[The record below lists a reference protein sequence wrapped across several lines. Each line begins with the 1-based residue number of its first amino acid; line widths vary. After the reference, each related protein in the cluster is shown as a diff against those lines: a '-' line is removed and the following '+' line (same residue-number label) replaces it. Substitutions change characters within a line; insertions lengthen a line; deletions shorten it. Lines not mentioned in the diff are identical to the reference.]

1 MENLNSY
8 WDVIIICDETLINM
22 GYGTFFNDE
31 NPRTEH
37 EFNMLFKDGIA
48 EEVNIVNNVPEIKT
62 NKKSIIL
69 EYPTQK
75 DITENGLKEVKRIM
89 GEVDFYHIALLY
101 GKPKY
106 RHMNKSLPFVGTI
119 TLYNYVYTQHGY
131 KPYFNGD
138 DEYASRRIKMLIDD
152 GIAKEVVLENN
163 TYKIKDNNPIT
174 LVYPKLKDLTQE
186 QIRRFKIVKGKK
198 WKPNY
203 LDLAKYI
210 GVPKVVTRVKK
221 VLNT

>member
-1 MENLNSY
+1 MKELDSY
-8 WDVIIICDETLINM
+8 WDTIYICDETLINM
-22 GYGTFFNDE
+22 GYGPFFNDE

-48 EEVNIVNNVPEIKT
+48 EEVNIVNDVPEIKT

-75 DITENGLKEVKRIM
+75 DLTEKGLNEVKEIM
-89 GEVDFYHIALLY
+89 GVLDYYHIALLY

-106 RHMNKSLPFVGTI
+106 RYMNKLLPFVHKI
-119 TLYNYVYTQHGY
+119 TLYNYDYTDHGY

-138 DEYASRRIKMLIDD
+138 EYAKRCINMLIDD

-203 LDLAKYI
+203 LDLAKCK
-210 GVPKVVTRVKK
+210 GVPKVLTRVKK